1 MSMTKTW
8 QQWDSKLM
16 ALSLRE
22 RAMIMLTGLVLVCFP
37 AYSYLLDPLWQG
49 KQAAEQQHQQNLQ
62 QLKLAQGE
70 IEIANILL
78 ERDPDAA
85 VKQEIEVLNQGIDE
99 LDKQLEAGTLDLI
112 SAQKMAGLL
121 EKMLANSQALTLVSV
136 ESIAPV
142 PLLPVEGE
150 FSQDINLFQHGL
162 TLTFTGSY
170 FAVQDFLAN
179 LEQLPDKFYWQS
191 MHYQVVQ
198 HPNATVE
205 LQLYTLSTNKDFIR
219 G

>member
-1 MSMTKTW
+1 MSITTSW
-8 QQWDSKLM
+8 QRLDSKLM

-22 RAMIMLTGLVLVCFP
+22 RAMIFITGLVLVCFP
-37 AYSYLLDPLWQG
+37 AYSYLLDPLWQS
-49 KQAAEQQHQQNLQ
+49 KQAAEQQHQQNLH

-70 IEIANILL
+70 VEIANILL
-78 ERDPDAA
+78 ARDPDAA
-85 VKQEIEVLNQGIDE
+85 VKQEIDVLQQSVAE
-99 LDKQLEAGTLDLI
+99 LDRQLAAGTLDLI

-121 EKMLANSQALTLVSV
+121 ETMLANSQALTLVSV

-150 FSQDINLFQHGL
+150 FTQDINLFQHGL
-162 TLTFTGSY
+162 SLTFSGSY
-170 FAVQDFLAN
+170 FAVQSFLAK

-191 MHYQVVQ
+191 MRYQVKQ